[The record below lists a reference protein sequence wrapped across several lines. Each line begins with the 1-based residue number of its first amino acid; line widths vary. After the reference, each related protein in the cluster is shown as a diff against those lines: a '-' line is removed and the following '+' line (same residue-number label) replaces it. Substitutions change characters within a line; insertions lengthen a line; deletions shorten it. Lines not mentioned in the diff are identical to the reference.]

1 MSSFFVSSF
10 VHSGSF
16 ASLARGMLRCAVLGC
31 VLAIS
36 ACATKPT
43 ARVFAPKYPEDV
55 ARTQTLDVQ
64 VKREGTQIRVINTS
78 SRTLGPG
85 RMWINMRFSRDVD
98 SLAPSQELELDLREF
113 RDDLG
118 DVFRA
123 GGFFSKEKPD
133 AVVLVQWQTDNQMLG
148 LVAVA
153 EEAR

>member
-1 MSSFFVSSF
+1 
-10 VHSGSF
+10 
-16 ASLARGMLRCAVLGC
+16 
-31 VLAIS
+31 
-36 ACATKPT
+36 
-43 ARVFAPKYPEDV
+43 VFAPKYPEDV